1 MLLLAALVIGLAL
14 GMATGGRLG
23 NLSNLRFRWPFFV
36 LAVLLIKE
44 VGLITPLSRVDGA
57 QIVYAVSLAAL
68 VAWTIW
74 HIDLLPG
81 VWLVSIGAALN
92 LVVVVANS
100 GRMPVARELAAR
112 GSHILVDRGVVGQ
125 YIIMGPNTHL
135 TWLAD
140 WLALPGPLGGFL
152 LEAYSPGDMVVAL
165 GIGVVAFFATKRRAK
180 PVSVLGETSARIVSD
195 PP

>member
-1 MLLLAALVIGLAL
+1 MLLLAALFIGLAL

-44 VGLITPLSRVDGA
+44 VGVITPLSRVDGA

-74 HIDLLPG
+74 HVDLLPG

-92 LVVVVANS
+92 LVVVVANG
-100 GRMPVARELAAR
+100 GRMPVAPELAAR
-112 GSHILVDRGVVGQ
+112 GSQILIERGIVGQ
-125 YIIMGPNTHL
+125 YMLMGPDTHL
-135 TWLAD
+135 NWLAD
-140 WLALPGPLGGFL
+140 WLALPGPLGTWL
-152 LEAYSPGDMVVAL
+152 PEAYSPGDMVVAL
-165 GIGVVAFFATKRRAK
+165 GIAVVAFLATKRR
-180 PVSVLGETSARIVSD
+180 PEPDSVLGETSTRIVSD